1 MEWVGWLPKAQRAK
15 GLSALDIAANQFRP
29 ILTWYKNNIS
39 KYSNVRLSFVDLV
52 VYYFESSKWIGALT
66 TTSDGDDVDNEG
78 GYVTC
83 PGAILFHLKVK
94 CRPTNSLP
102 AQL

>member
-1 MEWVGWLPKAQRAK
+1 MPAWLGRQSVAV
-15 GLSALDIAANQFRP
+15 
-29 ILTWYKNNIS
+29 
-39 KYSNVRLSFVDLV
+39 VRMFPSSI
-52 VYYFESSKWIGALT
+52 YFESSKWIGALT

-102 AQL
+102 AQRRLLFLFLFPPVELWPKTNLLLPIRRPG